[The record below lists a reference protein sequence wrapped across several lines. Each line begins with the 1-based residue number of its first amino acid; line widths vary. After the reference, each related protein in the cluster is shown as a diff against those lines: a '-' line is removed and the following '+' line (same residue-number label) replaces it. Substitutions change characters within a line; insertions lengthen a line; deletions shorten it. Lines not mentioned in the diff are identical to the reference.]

1 VTRGHTASVDGGLE
15 PTAERGSRQWRADA
29 GEGSDA
35 DPLRPADRQQE
46 LVDLTLEVWQPLSS
60 RQLSDEDARE
70 ILANVTGFFGALA
83 KWDRGLRQSDRS
95 EAA

>member
-1 VTRGHTASVDGGLE
+1 
-15 PTAERGSRQWRADA
+15 
-29 GEGSDA
+29 
-35 DPLRPADRQQE
+35 
-46 LVDLTLEVWQPLSS
+46 VWQPLSS

-70 ILANVTGFFGALA
+70 ILANVTGFFGVLA

>member
-1 VTRGHTASVDGGLE
+1 VT
-15 PTAERGSRQWRADA
+15 

-35 DPLRPADRQQE
+35 NPLQPTDRRRE
-46 LVDLTLEVWQPLSS
+46 LLDLTLQVWQPLSS

-70 ILANVTGFFGALA
+70 ILANVTGFFGVLA
-83 KWDRGLRQSDRS
+83 KWDRDLRQSERS

>member
-15 PTAERGSRQWRADA
+15 PTAGRGSRQWRAGA

-35 DPLRPADRQQE
+35 DPLQPTGRQRE
-46 LVDLTLEVWQPLSS
+46 LLQLTLEVWQPLSS

-70 ILANVTGFFGALA
+70 ILANVTGFFGVLA

>member
-1 VTRGHTASVDGGLE
+1 VT
-15 PTAERGSRQWRADA
+15 

-35 DPLRPADRQQE
+35 NPLQPTGRQRE
-46 LVDLTLEVWQPLSS
+46 LLDLTIEVWQPLNS

-70 ILANVTGFFGALA
+70 ILANITGFFGVLA
-83 KWDRGLRQSDRS
+83 GWDLDLHQANRC